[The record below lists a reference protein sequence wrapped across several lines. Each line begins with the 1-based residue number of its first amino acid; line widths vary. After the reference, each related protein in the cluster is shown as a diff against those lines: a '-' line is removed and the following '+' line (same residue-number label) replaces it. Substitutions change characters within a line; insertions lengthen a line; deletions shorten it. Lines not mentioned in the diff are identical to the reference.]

1 MPSKWPTDIRFKNVI
16 LKVKEKRCKV
26 CGSQLRIRKTRIHRI
41 YSLKGPLTL
50 VRKLSSCSNGQCPKR
65 NTLLSPQTEVALTMP
80 RWRIGWD
87 VLLWMGFRRY
97 KRHWA
102 VSQIQAELLDSYQI
116 KLSEDAITEYLRKY
130 QTMVAAR
137 HQDVARLQDAYQA
150 CQDVILTIDGIQ
162 PEKGHETL
170 YVVRELRQQRIWFAE
185 SLLSSTYA
193 EIRQLIQRAKSVSQ
207 HLKTPVRGWVSDKQE
222 AFVVTIAEE
231 FSGVP
236 HRYCNNHFLRDL
248 AQRMLEKDSHAK
260 VRMRSKIRGLR
271 TIEKAMLTEGEG
283 PCQDGEGLSRTQRAY
298 AVQIVLD
305 YCAAV
310 RGILNDNHGG
320 PLTPPGWRMAT
331 ALDVLCESLERNIHQ
346 PTTPIRSPLKRLYDC
361 IQRGVSMYNQEKA
374 HIEDYMQDIT
384 RVFETL
390 DPEHGGLTKRQATF
404 RQFMGEFAQSSD
416 PITTTMSDIMK
427 SFEGG
432 LFVGSEDLDIP
443 GDNLDLE
450 RWIKKPKGHERRIHG
465 HRHVGIRM
473 VCEGPTLLPALD
485 AHLSRTAPFTAQELL
500 PYVEAK
506 VPESQ
511 RRSMERHRIMKKAR
525 SKKNEQRCYTI

>member
-1 MPSKWPTDIRFKNVI
+1 M
-16 LKVKEKRCKV
+16 
-26 CGSQLRIRKTRIHRI
+26 
-41 YSLKGPLTL
+41 
-50 VRKLSSCSNGQCPKR
+50 
-65 NTLLSPQTEVALTMP
+65 
-80 RWRIGWD
+80 
-87 VLLWMGFRRY
+87 LWMGFRRY

-137 HQDVARLQDAYQA
+137 HQDVARLRAEYQA
-150 CQDVILTIDGIQ
+150 CQDVVLTIDGIQ

-170 YVVRELRQQRIWFAE
+170 YVVRELRKQRIWFAE

-193 EIRQLIQRAKSVSQ
+193 EIGKLIQRAKSLSRQ
-207 HLKTPVRGWVSDKQE
+207 LNTPVRGWVSDKQE

-231 FSGVP
+231 FPDVP
-236 HRYCNNHFLRDL
+236 HRYCNNHFLQDL
-248 AQRMLEKDSHAK
+248 AKLVLEKDSHAK
-260 VRMRSKIRGLR
+260 VQMRSKIRGLR
-271 TIEKAMLTEGEG
+271 TIEKTILVELDRPSQEAEA
-283 PCQDGEGLSRTQRAY
+283 LSRQQRRY
-298 AVQIVLD
+298 AAQIVLD

-320 PLTPPGWRMAT
+320 PLTPPGWRMAK
-331 ALDVLCESLERNIHQ
+331 ALDAICQSLERNLEQ
-346 PTTPIRSPLKRLYDC
+346 PPTPISSKLRKLYDC
-361 IQRGVSMYNQEKA
+361 IQRGLSIYNQDKA
-374 HIEDYMQDIT
+374 QIGDYVKDIK

-390 DPEHGGLTKRQATF
+390 NPENGLLAERQA
-404 RQFMGEFAQSSD
+404 QFQQFTTEFAQAAD
-416 PITTTMSDIMK
+416 PIKTYMSDIMQ

-432 LFVGSEDLDIP
+432 LFVGSDDRDIP

-465 HRHVGIRM
+465 HQHVGIRM

-485 AHLSRTAPFTAQELL
+485 AHLSRTAPFTYQELL
-500 PYVEAK
+500 PYVEAE

-511 RRSMERHRIMKKAR
+511 IRSMERHRIMKKAS
-525 SKKNEQRCYTI
+525 SKKNVQSC